1 MKHKVFIKTVSLLMS
16 LILLFSICGCSHT
29 NTYDSAELSKQILKK
44 TSFSELKELS
54 GSSLSSYFAFKD
66 GDVKRFS
73 VRVSATGESAD
84 TVACFEVLDDTQ
96 RSAVIS
102 GISKYLTKLSTS
114 FKATM
119 ENEYNNVQN
128 RVLVEV
134 EDIVILVICN
144 DYATVR
150 QYLTD
155 LGAKEIF

>member
-1 MKHKVFIKTVSLLMS
+1 M
-16 LILLFSICGCSHT
+16 
-29 NTYDSAELSKQILKK
+29 
-44 TSFSELKELS
+44 
-54 GSSLSSYFAFKD
+54 
-66 GDVKRFS
+66 
-73 VRVSATGESAD
+73 
-84 TVACFEVLDDTQ
+84 
-96 RSAVIS
+96 
-102 GISKYLTKLSTS
+102 TKLSTS